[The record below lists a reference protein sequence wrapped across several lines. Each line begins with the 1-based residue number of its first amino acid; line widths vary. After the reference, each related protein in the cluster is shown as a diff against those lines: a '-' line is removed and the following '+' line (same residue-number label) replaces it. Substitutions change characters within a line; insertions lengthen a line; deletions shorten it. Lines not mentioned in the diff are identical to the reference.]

1 MKFTHFK
8 HILALPTY
16 GLTCPGFEWWA
27 LKKWKMEP
35 GHPVLASK
43 YDRNEQRIHYDQ
55 KFEIVISWNH
65 NTYQKYNFD
74 ERKVQDTGLESR
86 HH

>member
-35 GHPVLASK
+35 GHPVEYVA
-43 YDRNEQRIHYDQ
+43 N
-55 KFEIVISWNH
+55 EIV
-65 NTYQKYNFD
+65 
-74 ERKVQDTGLESR
+74 KVWCQYDWFIATFPLGQ
-86 HH
+86 

>member
-35 GHPVLASK
+35 GHPVWKISKLAFSVK
-43 YDRNEQRIHYDQ
+43 
-55 KFEIVISWNH
+55 SWNNAH
-65 NTYQKYNFD
+65 LD
-74 ERKVQDTGLESR
+74 ESTSIPSLDQGPSIGICPVEVTL
-86 HH
+86 

>member
-35 GHPVLASK
+35 GHPVYGTSTKLRFVWQHVFFLNMTVKNLNMLKLHDFIAKEMLS
-43 YDRNEQRIHYDQ
+43 
-55 KFEIVISWNH
+55 
-65 NTYQKYNFD
+65 
-74 ERKVQDTGLESR
+74 
-86 HH
+86 

>member
-16 GLTCPGFEWWA
+16 DLTCPGFEWWA

-35 GHPVLASK
+35 GNPVQGIKFPSLFTK
-43 YDRNEQRIHYDQ
+43 Q
-55 KFEIVISWNH
+55 K
-65 NTYQKYNFD
+65 QKVWAEN
-74 ERKVQDTGLESR
+74 R
-86 HH
+86 

>member
-35 GHPVLASK
+35 GHPVGK
-43 YDRNEQRIHYDQ
+43 Q
-55 KFEIVISWNH
+55 FESLEMLKW
-65 NTYQKYNFD
+65 TCLC
-74 ERKVQDTGLESR
+74 KVEDDYY
-86 HH
+86 